1 MDAVTYSSAQVI
13 DFIHRN
19 AIPLRLP
26 HDHGPLADAFKV
38 EKTPCLIILDQDG
51 NEHHR
56 ANGFLAPEE
65 LIAVIRLG
73 MAKTLY
79 NHQTY
84 DLAIQVLDE
93 LLEDH
98 PTSDSYAEAIYVRGL
113 CRYKRT
119 HDSGHLKET
128 YQQLAL
134 AFPKSE
140 WTMRAYHYRL
150 L

>member
-19 AIPLRLP
+19 AIPLRLAY
-26 HDHGPLADAFKV
+26 DHKPLADAFKV
-38 EKTPCLIILDQDG
+38 ERTPCLVILDQEG

-84 DLAIQVLDE
+84 DLAIQVLEE
-93 LLEDH
+93 LLEEH
-98 PTSDSYAEAIYVRGL
+98 PRSDSSSEAIYVRGL

>member
-19 AIPLRLP
+19 AIPLRLAY
-26 HDHGPLADAFKV
+26 DHKPLADSFKV

-51 NEHHR
+51 NEQHR
-56 ANGFLAPEE
+56 ANGFISPVEF
-65 LIAVIRLG
+65 IATIRLG
-73 MAKTLY
+73 IAKTRY
-79 NHQTY
+79 NRQGY
-84 DLAIQVLDE
+84 DLAIQVLDK

-98 PTSDSYAEAIYVRGL
+98 PASDSSPEAIYLRGL
-113 CRYKRT
+113 CRYMST
-119 HDSGHLKET
+119 HDYGHLKDAYE
-128 YQQLAL
+128 QLAL

-140 WTMRAYHYRL
+140 WTMRAFHYRL